1 MGDGVENAQR
11 SNGSTRPAP
20 NVSPDELSDRAL
32 FEGSSRA
39 SRALWHDVAEFA
51 WTPYPV
57 LLSGETGTGKSM
69 LAREIHRR
77 SRRAAGPFV
86 ALPLPGIPE
95 ELRHVELCGC
105 ARGAFT
111 GATHDRP
118 GALELASGGTLFLDE
133 LGHASAKLQQSL
145 LTVLESERVQR
156 LGESRPRRVSVRY
169 VFATSS
175 DLLAQVQRGAFLSEL
190 YFRVQGFRICLPPL
204 RDRREDI
211 LPLAE
216 RFVVNALRELEKPP
230 RFLISPS
237 LAEYMRMAPWPG
249 NIRELKSVCQYLAV
263 RARPDVTLDCS
274 HLPAP
279 GESGCTCGEGPA
291 ARALEVLARF
301 DGNKAKTA
309 RELCLSRG
317 ALYRLLARAG
327 EPESGHP

>member
-1 MGDGVENAQR
+1 MSPSSRGRLIRCFSRRNRHRQVDA
-11 SNGSTRPAP
+11 GSLKFT
-20 NVSPDELSDRAL
+20 VDRA
-32 FEGSSRA
+32 
-39 SRALWHDVAEFA
+39 
-51 WTPYPV
+51 
-57 LLSGETGTGKSM
+57 
-69 LAREIHRR
+69 
-77 SRRAAGPFV
+77 AAGPFV
-86 ALPLPGIPE
+86 ALPLPGIPGAARGALW
-95 ELRHVELCGC
+95 LRE
-105 ARGAFT
+105 GAFT